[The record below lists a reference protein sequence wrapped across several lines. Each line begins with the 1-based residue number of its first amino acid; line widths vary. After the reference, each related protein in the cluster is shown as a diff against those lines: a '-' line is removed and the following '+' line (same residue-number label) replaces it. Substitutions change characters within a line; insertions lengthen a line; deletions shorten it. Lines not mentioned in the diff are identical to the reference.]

1 MQTIIHLSDLH
12 VQKNKDRDNRLK
24 AVFRR
29 IAESY
34 PGVPVLITGD
44 LTDSA
49 SKGQFRK
56 TRELLNSLAQTN
68 PILAVPGNHDYAWR
82 GIVAQFRPDA
92 WKNWIKY
99 LGSPLGWDRPHVPW
113 LEEGHTPAR
122 VDGLGIWEYE
132 NTVFFGVDS
141 GDPNDKVKTSCGY
154 ISGTLA
160 SALAQELKN
169 RTNKIRIVMLHH
181 HPFDHSK
188 HLRLVGATRFT
199 AAVSG
204 NCEILLFGHK
214 HDYGLW
220 RNRDSVPLTVS
231 SHRTTNRI
239 SGKCLA
245 FTVIQ
250 YDDTGTRPSP
260 ADHSLEVVQLAGG

>member
-34 PGVPVLITGD
+34 SGVPVLITGD

-49 SKGQFRK
+49 SKGQFQK
-56 TRELLNSLAQTN
+56 TRAFLDDLALTN
-68 PILAVPGNHDYAWR
+68 PILTVPGNHDYAWR
-82 GIVAQFRPDA
+82 GVFAEFRPNA

-99 LGSPLGWDRPHVPW
+99 LGSPLGWGRPEAPW
-113 LEEGHTPAR
+113 LEKGHTPAR
-122 VDGLGIWEYE
+122 VDGLGIWEYG

-141 GDPNDKVKTSCGY
+141 GDPKDKVKTSCGY
-154 ISGTLA
+154 ISETLA
-160 SALAQELKN
+160 SALSQELVN
-169 RTNKIRIVMLHH
+169 RSGKTRIVMLHH
-181 HPFDHSK
+181 HPFSHST
-188 HLRLVGATRFT
+188 HLKLYGAGKFK

-204 NCEILLFGHK
+204 NCELLLFGHK

-220 RNRDSVPLTVS
+220 RNRNSIPLTVA
-231 SHRTTNRI
+231 SHKTTNRI

-245 FTVIQ
+245 FTVIHL
-250 YDDTGTRPSP
+250 DDTGTPPGP
-260 ADHSLEVVQLAGG
+260 ADHSLEVVQL